1 MELNGCLV
9 IAARSTHAVQ
19 AAMFVLELP
28 AEIPTE
34 IIQKASAH
42 YDSSAALKEFFPLK
56 TENRGMQINV
66 THDSFGI
73 NQPDGIQGVTLQRND
88 TDGAPEFV
96 FGIQGNQL
104 AFSCNKYTSWK
115 EVSKRAIEFL
125 TEFSALVCPVP
136 GVAVIALQYVDEFFI
151 TGTLSQFRSSIIFSE
166 QSKRL
171 PSSIINETDFWHNH
185 AGWFEISPNGNRV
198 LNNLNISHY
207 PQQPERNAVQLI
219 SAHKEILK
227 VPVTDHGEIVN
238 LLRSS
243 FEMLHTMN
251 KSMFKEILNA
261 ETLNSINLS

>member
-1 MELNGCLV
+1 MELNGCHV

-42 YDSSAALKEFFPLK
+42 YDSSAALKEFFPIK
-56 TENRGMQINV
+56 TENRGMQINF
-66 THDSFGI
+66 TPESFGI
-73 NQPDGIQGVTLQRND
+73 NQPEGILGVTLQRND
-88 TDGAPEFV
+88 TDGVPEFV
-96 FGIQGNQL
+96 LGIQGNQL
-104 AFSCNKYTSWK
+104 AFSCNKYTTWK
-115 EVSKRAIEFL
+115 DVSKIAIELL

-151 TGTLSQFRSSIIFSE
+151 TGALSQFRSSIIFSDT
-166 QSKRL
+166 SKRI
-171 PSSIINETDFWHNH
+171 PSAVIDETDFWHNH
-185 AGWFEISPNGNRV
+185 AGWFGTSTNGNRV
-198 LNNLNISHY
+198 LNNLNISYY
-207 PQQPERNAVQLI
+207 PQQPERHAVQLI

-251 KSMFKEILNA
+251 KSMFKEILNTD
-261 ETLNSINLS
+261 TLKSINLS